1 MRVDIMVD
9 IESLGK
15 KIDSTIIQI
24 AAISFDINTGKY
36 ISSFNQVVDLG
47 RNSEPPN
54 LDADTI
60 KWWIE
65 TDVKLF
71 AELISNGTVSSS
83 ELFNN
88 FYEWIVDQGKKKSVY
103 LWGNGILFDNKM
115 IQYQL
120 ENHHNLSY
128 PIFYKNDRD
137 VRTILELAS
146 KKSGVNE
153 REIKERVKHFMIDE
167 NLVEHNALDDVKYQI
182 RLVTECYKTLIS

>member
-36 ISSFNQVVDLG
+36 ISSFNQIVDLG
-47 RNSEPPN
+47 RNSEKPN
-54 LDADTI
+54 LDEDTI

-65 TDVKLF
+65 TDAKLF

-88 FYEWIVDQGKKKSVY
+88 FYEWIVDQGEKKSIY

-120 ENHHNLSY
+120 ENHHNLPY

-146 KKSGVNE
+146 KKIGVKE
-153 REIKERVKHFMIDE
+153 KEIKETVKRFMIDE
-167 NLVEHNALDDVKYQI
+167 RLVEHNALDDVKYQI
-182 RLVTECYKTLIS
+182 RLVVECYKALIS

>member
-47 RNSEPPN
+47 RNSESPN

-65 TDVKLF
+65 TDSKLF

-88 FYEWIVDQGKKKSVY
+88 FYEWIVDQGGEKSVY

-120 ENHHNLSY
+120 ENDHNLPY

-146 KKSGVNE
+146 KKIGVNE
-153 REIKERVKHFMIDE
+153 REIKETVKHFMADE